1 MSIKIVTDSTCDL
14 PQDIIEELNIS
25 VIPLYINIGNQ
36 GFLDGVELTRKEFY
50 ENLPYYSPHPTT
62 SAPSTFTIK
71 QIYRNLIEQGASQIL
86 SIHIS
91 ESLSGTLN
99 IAKNA
104 AEEFNQEIGSEK
116 VIVRDGGQLSLG
128 TGFQV
133 ELAAKMAK
141 QGHLISEIIKSLEDL
156 GNRTLVAA
164 SIDSLTYLRR
174 SGRMNMIL
182 TGIGSLLKLKPIL
195 EMNNGKPQSAK
206 VRTTSRAT
214 EYLIEKL
221 RKQMPIEKFA
231 LLHTNAAEKAEEFK
245 NKILDLIPTSNVLS
259 VDITPVLGTHLGP
272 GAVGFVIVSKNPIN
286 Y

>member
-1 MSIKIVTDSTCDL
+1 MTIKIVTDSTCDL
-14 PQDIIEELNIS
+14 PESIIDKLDIK
-25 VIPLYINIGNQ
+25 VIPLYINIGNK
-36 GFLDGVELTRKEFY
+36 GFLDGVDISRKEFY
-50 ENLPYYSPHPTT
+50 ENLPNYSPYPTT
-62 SAPSTFTIK
+62 SAPSTLTYK
-71 QIYRNLIEQGASQIL
+71 QIYQQLIDQGANQIL

-91 ESLSGTLN
+91 ESLSGTIN
-99 IAKNA
+99 IAKKA
-104 AEEFNQEIGSEK
+104 AQEFNHELQKEL

-133 ELAAKMAK
+133 ELAAKMALEGK
-141 QGHLISEIIKSLEDL
+141 TIQEIIDALEDL

-174 SGRMNMIL
+174 SGRMNLIL

-206 VRTTSRAT
+206 VRTSTRAT

-221 RKQMPIEKFA
+221 KNQMPIEKFA

-245 NKILDLIPTSNVLS
+245 NKIIEILPSSNILS

-272 GAVGFVIVSKNPIN
+272 GAVGFVVVSKNQIN

>member
-1 MSIKIVTDSTCDL
+1 MSIKLVTDSTCDL
-14 PQDIIEELNIS
+14 PQTIIEDLGIT

-36 GFLDGVELTRKEFY
+36 GYLDGVEISRKEFY
-50 ENLPYYSPHPTT
+50 ENLPNYSPHPTT
-62 SAPSTFTIK
+62 SAPSTHAIK
-71 QIYRNLIEQGASQIL
+71 QIYYDLIQQGATKVL

-104 AEEFNQEIGSEK
+104 AIEVNEELGLEK

-133 ELAAKMAK
+133 ELAAKMADN
-141 QGHLISEIIKSLEDL
+141 GHLLQEIIDALIDL

-174 SGRMNMIL
+174 SGRMNLIL

-195 EMNNGKPQSAK
+195 EMNNGNPQSAK

-214 EYLIEKL
+214 DYLIEKL
-221 RKQMPIEKFA
+221 KNQMPIEKFA

-245 NKILDLIPTSNVLS
+245 NKILELIPTPNVLS

-272 GAVGFVIVSKNPIN
+272 GAVGYVVISKNPIN